1 MQECVFSITEFI
13 FSSSASA
20 QFPGWMVNSEGSI
33 FITTVNDNAVG
44 VYTCTAFN
52 SYGTM
57 GQSEPTQV
65 LLQVSLDLFCLVTS
79 EKCFYMQMMM
89 MMLMCLLPSSGS
101 TFVHC
106 HSWTRV
112 FQGSRQSID
121 DTLWSQWRPHPKHHM
136 EQGNEWAGF
145 PFTIFNWKC

>member
-79 EKCFYMQMMM
+79 EKCFYTQMMM

-106 HSWTRV
+106 HS
-112 FQGSRQSID
+112 
-121 DTLWSQWRPHPKHHM
+121 
-136 EQGNEWAGF
+136 
-145 PFTIFNWKC
+145 